1 MKEEEQKEEEEE
13 REEGEDEEERGEGEL
28 AVVMMSTA
36 TARVGL
42 GEKRLQTCTSDPSSG
57 VDSERC
63 AFVNTY
69 PSEYFKSIDCILK

>member
-13 REEGEDEEERGEGEL
+13 REEEDEQERGEGEA

-36 TARVGL
+36 TVHVGL
-42 GEKRLQTCTSDPSSG
+42 GEKRLQTCTSDPSG

-63 AFVNTY
+63 AFVNAY